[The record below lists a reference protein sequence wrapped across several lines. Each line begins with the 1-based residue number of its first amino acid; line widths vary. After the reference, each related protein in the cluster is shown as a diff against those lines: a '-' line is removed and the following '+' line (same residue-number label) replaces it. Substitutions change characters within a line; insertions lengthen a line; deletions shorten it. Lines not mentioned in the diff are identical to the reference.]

1 MHRGDLMA
9 RKEEAKLTDADIY
22 DAIRYLDRDLNNG
35 DKEDSAVVT
44 FRILISL
51 CVVLLAG
58 LAFFLYWFQHH

>member
-1 MHRGDLMA
+1 MA

-22 DAIRYLDRDLNNG
+22 DAIRYLDRDLNSG
-35 DKEDSAVVT
+35 DNEDSAIVT

-58 LAFFLYWFQHH
+58 LAFSLYWFQHH

>member
-1 MHRGDLMA
+1 MA

-22 DAIRYLDRDLNNG
+22 DAIRYLDRDLISG